1 MIKCCNKSGQHYLL
15 SAEARTLSLMQIMRL
30 SDDEAFEMFKSARW
44 EGGEPVCPQCGGVDH
59 YWFQTTKQW
68 RCKHKECK
76 HKFSVTSSTL
86 FANAKMPL
94 RVYLAAIALYSNC
107 AKGMSALQMSR
118 DLDVQYKT
126 AFVLM
131 HKMRESL
138 GEPAQQLD
146 GEVEM
151 DGAYFNGHVRP
162 HNELSNRVDRRK
174 KENQDPDK
182 RVILVARQRGEDGH
196 GAVETVVA
204 VARNENEDSALAFA
218 KDHVQAS
225 ATITTDEHVS
235 YNALRGQYK
244 VERVNHQINYV
255 GPGGESTNQAE
266 SFFSRLRRMHIGQTH
281 KFGNNYLDRY
291 AREAAYREDTRRKPN
306 GFIFADVMKRCAQS
320 LPSRDFCGYWQG
332 NKKSG
337 INLIGELC

>member
-1 MIKCCNKSGQHYLL
+1 
-15 SAEARTLSLMQIMRL
+15 
-30 SDDEAFEMFKSARW
+30 
-44 EGGEPVCPQCGGVDH
+44 
-59 YWFQTTKQW
+59 
-68 RCKHKECK
+68 
-76 HKFSVTSSTL
+76 
-86 FANAKMPL
+86 
-94 RVYLAAIALYSNC
+94 
-107 AKGMSALQMSR
+107 MSALQMSR

-138 GEPAQQLD
+138 GEPAQRLE

-162 HNELSNRVDRRK
+162 HNERKDRIDRRL

-182 RVILVARQRGEDGH
+182 RVILVARQRGPEGT

-204 VARNENEDSALAFA
+204 VAKSENEDAALAFA
-218 KDHVQAS
+218 KKHVVKS

-266 SFFSRLRRMHIGQTH
+266 SFFSRLRRMHIGKTH

-291 AREAAYREDTRRKPN
+291 AREAAYREDTRRKSN
-306 GFIFADVMKRCAQS
+306 GAIFHDIMGRCVAHR
-320 LPSRDFCGYWQG
+320 PSREFCGYWQG
-332 NKKSG
+332 NKKMSE
-337 INLIGELC
+337 NLVNS

>member
-1 MIKCCNKSGQHYLL
+1 ML

-44 EGGEPVCPQCGGVDH
+44 KDGEPVCPQCGGVDH

-94 RVYLAAIALYSNC
+94 RVYIAAIALYSNC

-138 GEPAQQLD
+138 GEPPQQLE

-162 HNELSNRVDRRK
+162 HNERKDRIDRRL

-182 RVILVARQRGEDGH
+182 RVILVARQRGPEGT
-196 GAVETVVA
+196 GAVETVAA
-204 VARNENEDSALAFA
+204 VAKSENEDAALAFA
-218 KDHVQAS
+218 KKHVVKS

-235 YNALRGQYK
+235 YNALHGQYK

-291 AREAAYREDTRRKPN
+291 AREAAYREDTRRRSN
-306 GFIFADVMKRCAQS
+306 GAIFHDIMGRCATKP
-320 LPSRDFCGYWQG
+320 PSREFCGYWQG
-332 NKKSG
+332 NKKTSEG
-337 INLIGELC
+337 LI